1 MNPFIFKI
9 NEGKTEEMND
19 LLNILSDNN
28 KDIDNQML
36 MNYLSDKL
44 SKEDKHEFEKM
55 LVDADL
61 ESDAV
66 EGLSQFKN
74 KKDPLAFAEELNQL
88 LQKQLEKKKQTRQ
101 KRKFKEMPWLYFT
114 IVIILI
120 IILIAF
126 FIIFKFL
133 S

>member
-1 MNPFIFKI
+1 
-9 NEGKTEEMND
+9 MND
-19 LLNILSDNN
+19 LLKILSDNN

-44 SKEDKHEFEKM
+44 SKEDKHEFEKL
-55 LVDADL
+55 LVDTDW

-74 KKDPLAFAEELNQL
+74 KKDPLVFAEELNQHL
-88 LQKQLEKKKQTRQ
+88 HKQLEKKKQGRQ
-101 KRKFKEMPWLYFT
+101 KRSIKEMPWLY
-114 IVIILI
+114 IAIALVLI
-120 IILIAF
+120 IIVIAF
-126 FIIFKFL
+126 FVLSKFL

>member
-1 MNPFIFKI
+1 
-9 NEGKTEEMND
+9 MND

-36 MNYLSDKL
+36 MNYLSGKL

-74 KKDPLAFAEELNQL
+74 KKDPLTLAEELNLL
-88 LQKQLEKKKQTRQ
+88 LQKQLEKKKQTRLN
-101 KRKFKEMPWLYFT
+101 RKVKEMPWLYFT
-114 IVIILI
+114 IALILI
-120 IILIAF
+120 IIVIAF
-126 FIIFKFL
+126 FVIFKFL